1 MSLLPVFVCGTPC
14 RQRSDRTSSVVERDI
29 TIAVVGASRAGKTM
43 LAGAMAV
50 SNGGGGAPGPGGRR
64 ATPPST
70 SRGFSARQF
79 DVLQPNG
86 AVCQVN
92 VLVLPRRRTK
102 DDCVT
107 AALTRENVLV
117 VSNYVNHS

>member
-50 SNGGGGAPGPGGRR
+50 SGGAPGPGGRR

-107 AALTRENVLV
+107 ATLTRENVLV
-117 VSNYVNHS
+117 VSN